1 MLRLNQIL
9 IKCLLR
15 KALSSS
21 SQDLEGSVDEVL
33 SEEELESLAVNVGSL
48 NNQRNNGNSDT
59 EGDFLDK
66 SFDEK
71 KSVLARANKQLEL
84 EDNEYKENMADDEN
98 SVCGSDMDRVRD
110 KKSVKV
116 DKSSVPSPFHLKH
129 NHIISSSWLRCQNT
143 PRHLQHSSKL

>member
-1 MLRLNQIL
+1 MLHLNQIL

-15 KALSSS
+15 KALSPASS
-21 SQDLEGSVDEVL
+21 AQDLEGSVDEVL

-71 KSVLARANKQLEL
+71 KSVLARANKQLE

-116 DKSSVPSPFHLKH
+116 DKSSAPSQFHLKH
-129 NHIISSSWLRCQNT
+129 NHIISSSRLCGQNT
-143 PRHLQHSSKL
+143 PRHLQHS

>member
-9 IKCLLR
+9 IKCLSR
-15 KALSSS
+15 KALSFTSS
-21 SQDLEGSVDEVL
+21 AQDLEGSVDEVL

-116 DKSSVPSPFHLKH
+116 DKSSALSSFHLKH
-129 NHIISSSWLRCQNT
+129 NHIISSSPVCSQNT
-143 PRHLQHSSKL
+143 PRHLQHS

>member
-21 SQDLEGSVDEVL
+21 AQDLEGSVDEVL

-129 NHIISSSWLRCQNT
+129 NHIISSSWLCGQNT
-143 PRHLQHSSKL
+143 PRHLQHS

>member
-15 KALSSS
+15 KALSSAFS
-21 SQDLEGSVDEVL
+21 AQDLEGSVDEVL

-71 KSVLARANKQLEL
+71 KSVLARANKQLEE

-129 NHIISSSWLRCQNT
+129 NHIISSSCLCGQNS
-143 PRHLQHSSKL
+143 PRHLQHS

>member
-9 IKCLLR
+9 IKCLLQ
-15 KALSSS
+15 KALSSAS
-21 SQDLEGSVDEVL
+21 SAQDLEGSVDEVL

-71 KSVLARANKQLEL
+71 KSVLARANKQLD

-116 DKSSVPSPFHLKH
+116 DKSSVPSLFHLKH
-129 NHIISSSWLRCQNT
+129 NHIISSSCLRGQNT
-143 PRHLQHSSKL
+143 PRHLQHS

>member
-15 KALSSS
+15 KALSSTS
-21 SQDLEGSVDEVL
+21 SAQDLEGSVDEVL

-129 NHIISSSWLRCQNT
+129 NHIISSSWLRGQNT
-143 PRHLQHSSKL
+143 PRHLQHS

>member
-15 KALSSS
+15 KKALSSS
-21 SQDLEGSVDEVL
+21 AQDLEGSVDEVL

-116 DKSSVPSPFHLKH
+116 DKSSALSSFHQKH
-129 NHIISSSWLRCQNT
+129 NHIISSSPFCSQNT
-143 PRHLQHSSKL
+143 PRHLQHS

>member
-15 KALSSS
+15 KKALSSAS
-21 SQDLEGSVDEVL
+21 SAQDLEGSVDEVL

-129 NHIISSSWLRCQNT
+129 NHIISSSWLCGQNT
-143 PRHLQHSSKL
+143 PRHLQHS

>member
-9 IKCLLR
+9 IKCLLQ
-15 KALSSS
+15 KALSSAS
-21 SQDLEGSVDEVL
+21 SAQDLEGSVDEVL

-71 KSVLARANKQLEL
+71 KSVLARANKKLEL

-110 KKSVKV
+110 
-116 DKSSVPSPFHLKH
+116 
-129 NHIISSSWLRCQNT
+129 
-143 PRHLQHSSKL
+143 